1 MLIANLTFILVGIAS
16 VFDYRTRRIPNLL
29 TLPVMAIGLIL
40 NVYYSGL
47 VGLQQ
52 SILGLLLGVGLLLIP
67 FAIGGMG
74 AGDVKLLAAV
84 GALNGPQFVL
94 FTCIYGAIAGGVM
107 AVVLL
112 LLKGRAQAVFANVV
126 STLVI
131 PGQHLANTNLGIP
144 YGIAIGI
151 GALITWYLGVM

>member
-1 MLIANLTFILVGIAS
+1 MLKIILTFLLVIIAA
-16 VFDYRTRRIPNLL
+16 VYDYRSRRIPNLL
-29 TLPVMAIGLIL
+29 TMPAMVAGLAL
-40 NVYYSGL
+40 NACLSGGT
-47 VGLQQ
+47 GLEQ
-52 SILGLLLGVGLLLIP
+52 SLLGLLLGVGLLLIP

-84 GALNGPQFVL
+84 GALNGPHFVL

-131 PGQHLANTNLGIP
+131 PGQSLAKTNLGIP

-151 GALITWYLGVM
+151 GALITWYLGVI